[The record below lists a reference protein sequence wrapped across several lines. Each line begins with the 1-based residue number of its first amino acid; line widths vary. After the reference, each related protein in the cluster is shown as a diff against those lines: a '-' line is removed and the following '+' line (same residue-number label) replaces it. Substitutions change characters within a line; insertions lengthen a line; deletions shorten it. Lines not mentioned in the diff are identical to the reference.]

1 MNYKLII
8 NGNLQ
13 DDEISVKLSRNPFL
27 VDLVTEKIGKV
38 LKLDSIENGRD
49 WKGYDMLIFNTWHW
63 WTHKGSQKP

>member
-8 NGNLQ
+8 HGNLQ
-13 DDEISVKLSRNPFL
+13 DGGVSVKLSRNPFL
-27 VDLVTEKIGKV
+27 VDLVTENIGKV

-63 WTHKGSQKP
+63 WTHKGSQKT